1 MAKRL
6 RVVMANPPKLMRQL
20 LLEKLKEEPW
30 IEMVGEATQ
39 ESEIRELAQKTA
51 PDLVVVTADRPGRRP
66 AICDELLSEFLALR
80 LIAVTPRENHAVS
93 YWASLEIHADE
104 IESSEC
110 GFLGT
115 VRKAAKVATSGS
127 KVN

>member
-6 RVVMANPPKLMRQL
+6 RVVMVNPPKLMRQL

-80 LIAVTPRENHAVS
+80 LIAVTLRENHTVS

-110 GFLGT
+110 RFLGT